1 MDVWPGEP
9 FYPKGAWKY
18 VLLAIQWARKYGLRM
33 FLELHTAPGSQN
45 GMVPS
50 FDVHCELLCLTPSGL
65 NHSGRSGP
73 INFLN
78 GPMGI
83 ANADRTMGYIRV
95 LAEFISQ
102 NEYQDVVQM
111 FGVINEPLM
120 GIIGRD
126 PLDRLYV
133 VHRASIDARLITAL
147 ISRSYLQS
155 YDMLRG
161 IVGGLFRAVLP
172 DD

>member
-1 MDVWPGEP
+1 M
-9 FYPKGAWKY
+9 A
-18 VLLAIQWARKYGLRM
+18 
-33 FLELHTAPGSQN
+33 
-45 GMVPS
+45 PS
-50 FDVHCELLCLTPSGL
+50 FDVHCELLCFTPPGL

-111 FGVINEPLM
+111 FGIINEPSM
-120 GIIGRD
+120 AEIGKD
-126 PLDRLYV
+126 TLGNL
-133 VHRASIDARLITAL
+133 
-147 ISRSYLQS
+147 
-155 YDMLRG
+155 
-161 IVGGLFRAVLP
+161 
-172 DD
+172 

>member
-1 MDVWPGEP
+1 MELRPSRYPVGTEVRFAYVFGAAYGAREP
-9 FYPKGAWKY
+9 EWY
-18 VLLAIQWARKYGLRM
+18 
-33 FLELHTAPGSQN
+33 
-45 GMVPS
+45 
-50 FDVHCELLCLTPSGL
+50 ELLPSQMQHSVEVFPGL
-65 NHSGRSGP
+65 NHSGRLGP

-126 PLDRLYV
+126 PLDRL
-133 VHRASIDARLITAL
+133 
-147 ISRSYLQS
+147 
-155 YDMLRG
+155 
-161 IVGGLFRAVLP
+161 
-172 DD
+172 